1 MKMIANKSTSIR
13 LPVFYLLLIFISIF
27 TTNCTVQFVARYDEA
42 VKNDIIH
49 ISSEV
54 DKFYSRLLETDVN
67 ERTYNRFRE
76 EYLEIESDIRT
87 LLTKNQIRPL
97 NDESTKQTENALKL
111 WLDDKDTHKKNNT
124 VSDFIINSHRSQ
136 FQRLFVAMAKGEQAK
151 Q

>member
-1 MKMIANKSTSIR
+1 MKMIANKSILNR

-27 TTNCTVQFVARYDEA
+27 TTDCTVQFVARYDEA